1 MQKILIVDDEKMMLK
16 LATRILSKNY
26 EIVCA
31 SSGAEAIKLFEIEK
45 PDMILSDLL
54 MPEMDGYELH
64 RILNEKSAESV
75 PIMFMTADESDE
87 SESHGFEIGAADY
100 IRKPLKAD
108 ILLRRV
114 ANILDNADKIHGLK
128 KAADIDKMTGLLNK
142 TAVQREIDKI
152 CKNSQGALLMIDLD
166 SFKLVNDIYGHNM
179 GDMILIKFAELIN
192 SIIRSTDI
200 AGRMGG
206 DEFIAFCENVEEE
219 SIIFDKT
226 KYLNEKILESAK
238 KYMGEDMNI
247 PLGVSVG
254 AAFVP
259 SEGTDFSK
267 LYKKA
272 DKALYKVKQ
281 NGKHGY
287 AIYSEDKKNNI
298 PHKSEVSDIKQI
310 LGERSEAHGA
320 YFVALDYFKV
330 VYRLFVRLADNYKKD
345 IQFMKITLANE
356 YEKDLETLKELLIKT
371 LRKSDCITQ
380 NGSNQIF
387 VLLMETSKQ
396 EAEVVKNRII
406 NKIMQSEKLTNN
418 KIDFYSESI

>member
-26 EIVCA
+26 DIVCA
-31 SSGAEAIKLFEIEK
+31 SSGAEAIELFDNEK
-45 PDMILSDLL
+45 PDMVLSDLL

-64 RILNEKSAESV
+64 RILNEKSAEMV

-142 TAVQREIDKI
+142 TAVQREIGKI
-152 CKNSQGALLMIDLD
+152 CEKSQGALLMIDLD

-192 SIIRSTDI
+192 SVIRSTDI

-206 DEFIAFCENVEEE
+206 DEFIAFCENVKEE
-219 SIIFDKT
+219 SIIAEKS

-238 KYMGEDMNI
+238 KYMGDDMKI
-247 PLGVSVG
+247 PLGVSIG

-259 SEGTDFSK
+259 NEGTEFK
-267 LYKKA
+267 ILYDKA

-287 AIYSEDKKNNI
+287 SIYSEEHKNTSN
-298 PHKSEVSDIKQI
+298 HKNEISDIKQI
-310 LGERSEAHGA
+310 FGERSEAHGA
-320 YFVALDYFKV
+320 YFIEMEYFKAI
-330 VYRLFVRLADNYKKD
+330 YRLSVRLVSNYKTD
-345 IQFMKITLANE
+345 IQFLRMIV
-356 YEKDLETLKELLIKT
+356 KDFKDNDLVEIKNLLIKI

-380 NGSNQIF
+380 NNNSIYI
-387 VLLMETSKQ
+387 LLMETP
-396 EAEVVKNRII
+396 EHEIEVVKNRILD
-406 NKIMQSEKLTNN
+406 KIKQSD
-418 KIDFYSESI
+418 KISNCKIEFYSDTI

>member
-1 MQKILIVDDEKMMLK
+1 MPKILIVDDEKMMLK
-16 LATRILSKNY
+16 IVSKILSKNY
-26 EIVCA
+26 EIICA
-31 SSGAEAIKLFEIEK
+31 SSGAEAIELFESEK
-45 PDMILSDLL
+45 PDMVLSDLL

-64 RILNEKSAESV
+64 RILNEKSAEMV

-87 SESHGFEIGAADY
+87 SESYGFEIGAADY

-128 KAADIDKMTGLLNK
+128 KAVDIDKMTGLLNK
-142 TAVQREIDKI
+142 TAVQREINKI
-152 CKNSQGALLMIDLD
+152 CEKSQGALLMIDLD

-219 SIIFDKT
+219 SIIAAKS

-238 KYMGEDMNI
+238 KYMGEDMKI
-247 PLGVSVG
+247 PLGVSIG
-254 AAFVP
+254 AVFVP
-259 SEGTDFSK
+259 NEGMDFEI

-272 DKALYKVKQ
+272 DKALYKVKK

-287 AIYSEDKKNNI
+287 AIYSEE
-298 PHKSEVSDIKQI
+298 HKSNIHHKNEISDIKQI
-310 LGERSEAHGA
+310 FGERSEAHGA
-320 YFVALDYFKV
+320 YFVEVENFKAI
-330 VYRLFVRLADNYKKD
+330 YRLAVRLVSNYKTN
-345 IQFMKITLANE
+345 IQFLRMTVQNA
-356 YEKDLETLKELLIKT
+356 KDDDLTEIKNLLVTI
-371 LRKSDCITQ
+371 LRKSDCLTQ
-380 NGSNQIF
+380 NDNSIYI
-387 VLLMETSKQ
+387 LLMETPAD
-396 EAEVVKNRII
+396 ETVVVKNRISD
-406 NKIMQSEKLTNN
+406 KIKKSD
-418 KIDFYSESI
+418 KISNCEIEFSVESL

>member
-26 EIVCA
+26 EIICA
-31 SSGAEAIKLFEIEK
+31 SNGIEAIKLFENEK
-45 PDMILSDLL
+45 PDMVLSDLL

-64 RILNEKSAESV
+64 RILNEKSAETV

-87 SESHGFEIGAADY
+87 SESYGFEIGAADY

-114 ANILDNADKIHGLK
+114 ANILDNVDKIHGLK

-142 TAVQREIDKI
+142 TAVQREIENI
-152 CKNSQGALLMIDLD
+152 CKNNQGALLMIDLD

-206 DEFIAFCENVEEE
+206 DEFIAFCENVNEE
-219 SIIFDKT
+219 SIIAEKS

-238 KYMGEDMNI
+238 KYMGEDMKI
-247 PLGVSVG
+247 PLGVSIG

-259 SEGTDFSK
+259 NEGTEFK
-267 LYKKA
+267 ILYDKA

-287 AIYSEDKKNNI
+287 AIYSEVKKNNI
-298 PHKSEVSDIKQI
+298 HHKNEISDIKKI
-310 LGERSEAHGA
+310 LGERSEIHGA
-320 YFVALDYFKV
+320 YFIEIEYFKV
-330 VYRLFVRLADNYKKD
+330 IYRLSVRLVNNYKKD
-345 IQFMKITLANE
+345 IQFLRMVVKNSIDEHLTEIKN
-356 YEKDLETLKELLIKT
+356 LLIKI

-380 NGSNQIF
+380 NENSIYI
-387 VLLMETSKQ
+387 LLMETPTN
-396 EAEVVKNRII
+396 EIEIVKNRILD
-406 NKIMQSEKLTNN
+406 KIKQSD
-418 KIDFYSESI
+418 KISSCEVEFFAESL

>member
-1 MQKILIVDDEKMMLK
+1 MQKILVVDDEKMMLK

-31 SSGAEAIKLFEIEK
+31 SSGAEAIKLFESEK
-45 PDMILSDLL
+45 PDMVLSDLL

-64 RILNEKSAESV
+64 RILNEKSVEMV
-75 PIMFMTADESDE
+75 PMMFMTADESDE

-142 TAVQREIDKI
+142 TAVQREIGKI
-152 CKNSQGALLMIDLD
+152 CENSQGALLMIDLD

-192 SIIRSTDI
+192 KIIRSADI

-219 SIIFDKT
+219 SIIAEKS

-238 KYMGEDMNI
+238 KYMGEDMKI
-247 PLGVSVG
+247 PLGVSIG
-254 AAFVP
+254 AVFIP
-259 SEGTDFSK
+259 DEGMDFEI

-287 AIYSEDKKNNI
+287 AIYSEEHKNNI
-298 PHKSEVSDIKQI
+298 SHKNEISDIKQI
-310 LGERSEAHGA
+310 FGERSEAHGA
-320 YFVALDYFKV
+320 YFVEMEYFKAI
-330 VYRLFVRLADNYKKD
+330 YRLSVRLVSNYKKD
-345 IQFMKITLANE
+345 IQFLRMTVQNAKDDDLPEIKNLLTKI
-356 YEKDLETLKELLIKT
+356 

-380 NGSNQIF
+380 NDNSIYI
-387 VLLMETSKQ
+387 LLMETPAN
-396 EAEVVKNRII
+396 ETEVVKNRILD
-406 NKIMQSEKLTNN
+406 KIKQSD
-418 KIDFYSESI
+418 KISSCEIEFSVESI